1 MAAGVS
7 IVVCLLLQIT
17 CFSTLLDGTET
28 FEGNDYVLYTLIYI
42 YIVCEIV
49 LVVVV
54 ILQVTVL
61 VAVVAV
67 SIRNLKCVPLSV
79 DCHSLTVLVTVS
91 LHADCTVCSECL
103 SPCPC
108 D

>member
-42 YIVCEIV
+42 YIVREIV

-61 VAVVAV
+61 VADAVVVV
-67 SIRNLKCVPLSV
+67 SIRNLKCVDHV
-79 DCHSLTVLVTVS
+79 DSRLSLT
-91 LHADCTVCSECL
+91 HCQCIDHG
-103 SPCPC
+103 PY
-108 D
+108 